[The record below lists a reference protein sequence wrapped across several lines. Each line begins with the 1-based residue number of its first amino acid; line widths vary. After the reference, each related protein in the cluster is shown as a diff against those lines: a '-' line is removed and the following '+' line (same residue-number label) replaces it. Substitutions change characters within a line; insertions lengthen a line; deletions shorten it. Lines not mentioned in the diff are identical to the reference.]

1 MIGETFFKL
10 NWKPISSPSESTG
23 TQFTGDMANVVEQ
36 LHIIRENSYKS
47 HQKIS
52 IEELMRNF
60 ETVASKTVSFGEKI
74 FNHFHYFGA
83 SYSYGLRGF
92 VLVSLFI
99 SYYFLYL
106 KKCGNDSSLSKEK
119 GNSIA

>member
-52 IEELMRNF
+52 IQELLGNI

-74 FNHFHYFGA
+74 FSHYYGA
-83 SYSYGLRGF
+83 SYGLRGF
-92 VLVSLFI
+92 VIVSLFI
-99 SYYFLYL
+99 IYFLYL
-106 KKCGNDSSLSKEK
+106 KKCGNDSSPSKEK